1 MLLLQV
7 EFIKPLE
14 EHLKNFY
21 KTKTFPHLYF
31 KPSRPFDG
39 FAKDDHPRI
48 FLLKKDVEDEKALIK
63 TQSDKKTEHKE
74 EKKEKEKDKK
84 QAEAEKPRSVSR
96 SSSHSSSYSGVSS
109 DSEEM

>member
-1 MLLLQV
+1 M
-7 EFIKPLE
+7 
-14 EHLKNFY
+14 KNFY

-39 FAKDDHPRI
+39 FAKDDHPKI

-63 TQSDKKTEHKE
+63 TQNDKKTEHKE
-74 EKKEKEKDKK
+74 EKKEKEKEKDKK